1 MTTTTTSS
9 VRTGC
14 AIPGGRYNIFFV
26 ESIAIDDKNNLHQIL
41 IPRYC
46 KITQRAQDLNSSKF
60 DIDLCHMKFIYLI

>member
-26 ESIAIDDKNNLHQIL
+26 ESIAIVEGAL
-41 IPRYC
+41 IAFGPTYS
-46 KITQRAQDLNSSKF
+46 IMN
-60 DIDLCHMKFIYLI
+60 